1 MKNYF
6 VFKLLTAEDYHD
18 VVHLNEVT
26 DEMRDKLRSLSQA
39 VYDKIQ
45 KCRSQE
51 KSTWKQLAD
60 LEEHVETIYTRIDKI
75 ADELVGK
82 N

>member
-18 VVHLNEVT
+18 VVPLNEVT
-26 DEMRDKLRSLSQA
+26 DEMRDKLRSLSQT

-45 KCRSQE
+45 KCRNHG
-51 KSTWKQLAD
+51 KSTWKGLAN
-60 LEEHVETIYTRIDKI
+60 LEEHVEKIYMRIDRI
-75 ADELVGK
+75 ADEMVGK